1 MKQGDTIEIVIE
13 SIGGGGEGLARCGGH
28 TVVVPF
34 ALTGEKAAA
43 KVVHVKRDG
52 TVFAS
57 LKNIEKPSADRV
69 NPPCP
74 FFGECGGCHL
84 MHMSYP
90 AQLNFKR
97 RLVAE
102 NLKKIGGLD
111 VEVMDTEP
119 SENVT
124 GYRNKVQQP
133 LGFDGK
139 EAFTG
144 FFRTGTHDI
153 VRVKRCL
160 LQQREARQAA
170 EIFCDFANRRKI
182 SVYDEKTGKG
192 LLRHF
197 LARYENGQLLATV
210 VVNGSSLPRWE
221 ELYRALTEV
230 YPKTGLFLNE
240 NRKRSNVILG
250 EKTVFLKGI
259 SQIDSVMCGVKF
271 CLQPD
276 SFFQVNTS
284 VAEKIY
290 RKVKELAVCRETD
303 ALIECFSGVGVL
315 SAMLADDSYDSYG
328 IEIVR
333 SAWQDAEKIRRT
345 NNLERLTNICGD
357 VNRELPFLAERYAG
371 KNVTV
376 VVDPPRKGLDE
387 KTRRTL
393 IELNPRTLI
402 YVSCDSAT
410 LARDAA
416 HFVSAGFSLD
426 LVRPYDMF
434 PNTKHVETLVLLSK
448 KIHDSQI
455 GILK

>member
-52 TVFAS
+52 TVFAR

-97 RLVAE
+97 LLVAE

-111 VEVMDTEP
+111 VEVMETEP

-160 LQQREARQAA
+160 LQRREARQAA

-197 LARYENGQLLATV
+197 LARYEDGQLLATV

-221 ELYRALTEV
+221 ELYSALTEV

-240 NRKRSNVILG
+240 NRKKS
-250 EKTVFLKGI
+250 KTVFLKGI
-259 SQIDSVMCGVKF
+259 SQIDSVMC
-271 CLQPD
+271 P
-276 SFFQVNTS
+276 FF
-284 VAEKIY
+284 
-290 RKVKELAVCRETD
+290 
-303 ALIECFSGVGVL
+303 
-315 SAMLADDSYDSYG
+315 
-328 IEIVR
+328 
-333 SAWQDAEKIRRT
+333 
-345 NNLERLTNICGD
+345 
-357 VNRELPFLAERYAG
+357 
-371 KNVTV
+371 
-376 VVDPPRKGLDE
+376 
-387 KTRRTL
+387 
-393 IELNPRTLI
+393 
-402 YVSCDSAT
+402 
-410 LARDAA
+410 
-416 HFVSAGFSLD
+416 
-426 LVRPYDMF
+426 
-434 PNTKHVETLVLLSK
+434 
-448 KIHDSQI
+448 
-455 GILK
+455 

>member
-1 MKQGDTIEIVIE
+1 ME
-13 SIGGGGEGLARCGGH
+13 
-28 TVVVPF
+28 
-34 ALTGEKAAA
+34 
-43 KVVHVKRDG
+43 
-52 TVFAS
+52 
-57 LKNIEKPSADRV
+57 
-69 NPPCP
+69 
-74 FFGECGGCHL
+74 
-84 MHMSYP
+84 
-90 AQLNFKR
+90 
-97 RLVAE
+97 
-102 NLKKIGGLD
+102 
-111 VEVMDTEP
+111 TEP

-160 LQQREARQAA
+160 LQRREARQAA

-197 LARYENGQLLATV
+197 LARYEDGQLLATV

-221 ELYRALTEV
+221 ELYSALTEV

-240 NRKRSNVILG
+240 NRKKSNVILG

-333 SAWQDAEKIRRT
+333 SAWQDAEKIRRI

-357 VNRELPFLAERYAG
+357 VNRELPLLAERYAG

-376 VVDPPRKGLDE
+376 VADPPRKGLDE

-434 PNTKHVETLVLLSK
+434 PNTKHVETLVVLSK
-448 KIHDSQI
+448 KIPDSKV

>member
-52 TVFAS
+52 TVFAR

-111 VEVMDTEP
+111 VEVGETEP

-144 FFRTGTHDI
+144 FFRTGTHDT

-210 VVNGSSLPRWE
+210 VVNGSSPL
-221 ELYRALTEV
+221 
-230 YPKTGLFLNE
+230 
-240 NRKRSNVILG
+240 
-250 EKTVFLKGI
+250 
-259 SQIDSVMCGVKF
+259 
-271 CLQPD
+271 
-276 SFFQVNTS
+276 
-284 VAEKIY
+284 
-290 RKVKELAVCRETD
+290 
-303 ALIECFSGVGVL
+303 
-315 SAMLADDSYDSYG
+315 
-328 IEIVR
+328 
-333 SAWQDAEKIRRT
+333 
-345 NNLERLTNICGD
+345 
-357 VNRELPFLAERYAG
+357 RY
-371 KNVTV
+371 V
-376 VVDPPRKGLDE
+376 PQHQ
-387 KTRRTL
+387 TRRDYGSATPQSGQKYAEIAIFEL
-393 IELNPRTLI
+393 FYPHFIFIVDEHGYREKVTKQFRTVRIVIELD
-402 YVSCDSAT
+402 C
-410 LARDAA
+410 
-416 HFVSAGFSLD
+416 G
-426 LVRPYDMF
+426 
-434 PNTKHVETLVLLSK
+434 NT
-448 KIHDSQI
+448 
-455 GILK
+455 

>member
-43 KVVHVKRDG
+43 KVVYVKRDG
-52 TVFAS
+52 TVFAR

-111 VEVMDTEP
+111 VEVGETEP

-160 LQQREARQAA
+160 LQQREATAA
-170 EIFCDFANRRKI
+170 KYRFTTKKR
-182 SVYDEKTGKG
+182 
-192 LLRHF
+192 
-197 LARYENGQLLATV
+197 AR
-210 VVNGSSLPRWE
+210 
-221 ELYRALTEV
+221 
-230 YPKTGLFLNE
+230 
-240 NRKRSNVILG
+240 
-250 EKTVFLKGI
+250 
-259 SQIDSVMCGVKF
+259 
-271 CLQPD
+271 
-276 SFFQVNTS
+276 
-284 VAEKIY
+284 
-290 RKVKELAVCRETD
+290 
-303 ALIECFSGVGVL
+303 
-315 SAMLADDSYDSYG
+315 
-328 IEIVR
+328 
-333 SAWQDAEKIRRT
+333 
-345 NNLERLTNICGD
+345 
-357 VNRELPFLAERYAG
+357 
-371 KNVTV
+371 
-376 VVDPPRKGLDE
+376 
-387 KTRRTL
+387 
-393 IELNPRTLI
+393 
-402 YVSCDSAT
+402 
-410 LARDAA
+410 
-416 HFVSAGFSLD
+416 GF
-426 LVRPYDMF
+426 
-434 PNTKHVETLVLLSK
+434 
-448 KIHDSQI
+448 
-455 GILK
+455 